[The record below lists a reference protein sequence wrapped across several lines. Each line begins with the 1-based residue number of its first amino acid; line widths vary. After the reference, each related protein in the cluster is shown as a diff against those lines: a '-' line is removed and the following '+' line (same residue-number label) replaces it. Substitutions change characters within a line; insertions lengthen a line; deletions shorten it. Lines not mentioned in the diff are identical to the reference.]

1 MLRNTNITKLIAA
14 GLAAGALAGPATAGA
29 VPILDGNGAA
39 SGQTVAGQAVAAGG
53 GSDVS
58 SRDFPSQGTPPI
70 LPAPDNVDRVAPSQ
84 GTRPIQPAPDNVDR
98 VAPSP
103 GTQDLTA
110 PDNVDRKAPGAEPVP
125 AWPTHAQPLT
135 PPAQPAAAP
144 SSSDDG
150 VDTAVWIAAAGG
162 VALVGIAAG
171 LAFRLRP
178 RTRQRS
184 LA

>member
-1 MLRNTNITKLIAA
+1 MLRKTNITKLIAA
-14 GLAAGALAGPATAGA
+14 GLAAGALVGPATAGA
-29 VPILDGNGAA
+29 VPIIDGNGGA
-39 SGQTVAGQAVAAGG
+39 GGQAVAAGG
-53 GSDVS
+53 GPGVS
-58 SRDFPSQGTPPI
+58 AQDFASQGTSQN
-70 LPAPDNVDRVAPSQ
+70 LTAPDQ
-84 GTRPIQPAPDNVDR
+84 VDR

-103 GTQDLTA
+103 GSQDLTA

-135 PPAQPAAAP
+135 PPAQPALAP
-144 SSSDDG
+144 SSSDGG